1 MSVLKKV
8 AAAVLLL
15 SFIVF
20 VALFGR
26 LPALRYI
33 SFIDEQ
39 TLRLMSIRENH
50 P

>member
-1 MSVLKKV
+1 MIHRHQLNMNAFKKI

-26 LPALRYI
+26 VPALRYVPGV
-33 SFIDEQ
+33 F
-39 TLRLMSIRENH
+39 H
-50 P
+50 